1 MQCIDFDGYFLSVV
15 IRLVGQA
22 NMLNYNRA
30 HDCYVTK
37 TKTIWPTY
45 PLTHTFLSCA
55 TFFQNR

>member
-37 TKTIWPTY
+37 TKTI
-45 PLTHTFLSCA
+45 
-55 TFFQNR
+55 